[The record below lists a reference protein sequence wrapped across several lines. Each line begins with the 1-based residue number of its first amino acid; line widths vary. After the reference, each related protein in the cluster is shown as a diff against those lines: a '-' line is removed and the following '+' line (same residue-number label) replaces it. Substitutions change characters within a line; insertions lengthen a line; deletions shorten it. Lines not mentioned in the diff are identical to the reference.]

1 MLQRA
6 RFRLPRGRLQRYG
19 LVAAGLVSG
28 GLLINLTQALFAP
41 VQVDEANLVSPVMP
55 SMPATDVLAARE
67 YGRMGQ
73 IFVREGASVAPGQVL
88 FSLKRDPK
96 IEQDLV
102 DRALA
107 RDLSDVNIQI
117 RDARRE
123 IDSLSARLVLT
134 RPVAKP
140 QYQQQIE
147 VAHQRLKRHLS
158 LWQEGGLSRDF
169 IDQSQERLLRVR
181 RDAAEWEEDRN
192 RQVGL
197 HQLLQ
202 QQQRRLINLV
212 QKQTQ
217 IRQSDLQ
224 RRAEDRIHPPLQ
236 VDEQHHLDYATYR
249 APAQGTVLRLLK
261 QPGEAVKPREA
272 IAILQKE
279 LLPPEVEARLTKAE
293 HWLLQPGHS
302 AQIEIPSLRQKYRAR
317 YVAVQNHN
325 DGTKRVRF
333 ALEGVAAAE
342 IRRLLTLPGEPVRV
356 SIPRQHVLVRWFRTR
371 ELNALSGR

>member
-1 MLQRA
+1 M
-6 RFRLPRGRLQRYG
+6 
-19 LVAAGLVSG
+19 
-28 GLLINLTQALFAP
+28 
-41 VQVDEANLVSPVMP
+41 
-55 SMPATDVLAARE
+55 
-67 YGRMGQ
+67 
-73 IFVREGASVAPGQVL
+73 
-88 FSLKRDPK
+88 
-96 IEQDLV
+96 
-102 DRALA
+102 
-107 RDLSDVNIQI
+107 
-117 RDARRE
+117 
-123 IDSLSARLVLT
+123 
-134 RPVAKP
+134 
-140 QYQQQIE
+140 
-147 VAHQRLKRHLS
+147 
-158 LWQEGGLSRDF
+158 
-169 IDQSQERLLRVR
+169 R

-217 IRQSDLQ
+217 LRQSDLQ

-333 ALEGVAAAE
+333 ALEGVSSAE
-342 IRRLLTLPGEPVRV
+342 TRRLLTLPGEPVRV
-356 SIPRQHVLVRWFRTR
+356 SIPRQHVLARWFRTR